1 MKTFGACLLA
11 LVVGVSARPDS
22 AEGYSYPGDAMYIYC
37 ADHPGACWYFCT
49 YLGCEAPDTM
59 FICIHAADSLQ
70 VTGAHFRLEATL
82 PECDSIEAVVPCPG
96 VTIENGDLAQGMTVS
111 FAPIQGKHFKVL
123 KILFNKTCQEPVF
136 WSSLRFIT
144 RECSLA
150 TSAAE
155 TIPLADYWTGPLY
168 PDCYMTSLQWFHPDT
183 VEVQIGGR
191 TDVKI
196 QWSFDGPYFFGCYV
210 TVADEQGWVSDHTF
224 TGVWY
229 TGCGTCSWDIET
241 AHVYV
246 EVPPATSVGAYSTL
260 TVTPEKGAPP
270 ATVVLR
276 AISGMAVRGSTWGD
290 IKSRF
295 R

>member
-1 MKTFGACLLA
+1 MKTLGACLLA
-11 LVVGVSARPDS
+11 LAIGASAQPDP
-22 AEGYSYPGDAMYIYC
+22 ARGYSYPGDAMYVYC
-37 ADHPGACWYFCT
+37 ADRPGACWYYCAFP
-49 YLGCEAPDTM
+49 GCDAPDSM
-59 FICIHAADSLQ
+59 FIFIRTADSLQ
-70 VTGAHFRLEATL
+70 VTGAHFQLEATL

-96 VTIENGDLAQGMTVS
+96 VTIESGDLAGGMTVS
-111 FAPIQGKHFKVL
+111 FAPIQVKHFEVL
-123 KILFNKTCQEPVF
+123 KIILKKTCEDPVP
-136 WSSLRFIT
+136 WNKLRFIT
-144 RECSLA
+144 RDCSLV

-155 TIPLADYWTGPLY
+155 TIPLADYWTGPVY
-168 PDCYMTSLQWFHPDT
+168 PDCYYTSLQWFHPDT
-183 VEVQIGGR
+183 VNAEIGGR

-246 EVPPATSVGAYSTL
+246 EVPPGTPVGALSRL
-260 TVTPEKGAPP
+260 TVTPEKGASP
-270 ATVVLR
+270 ASVVLR
-276 AISGMAVRGSTWGD
+276 AVPGISVRGSTWGD

-295 R
+295 K